1 MAAVASLLARC
12 SIPVLLGA
20 LLLSTAARAA
30 ELTALETRWLE
41 GLWPVIRFARETRLP
56 LDVIVQ
62 PQDAPDAAPL
72 ALGFVDGRCK
82 LVLSMR
88 GNPEAEA
95 TLDRI
100 APELVD
106 HALELMAAHELGQ
119 CRRYLDGTWFGGRA
133 GFIGAEP
140 PELGDERRAAYRT
153 MRAVR
158 REEGY
163 ADLVGLG
170 WTREHHPDD
179 YQRLHAWLLDERG
192 RDLVPGSQHDTLA
205 WLRLADDADA
215 LAGESIFAAADRLW
229 RAGLAVDG
237 E

>member
-12 SIPVLLGA
+12 SIPALLGA
-20 LLLSTAARAA
+20 LLLAPNVRAG
-30 ELTALETRWLE
+30 ELTVLETRWLE

-100 APELVD
+100 APDLVD
-106 HALELMAAHELGQ
+106 SALELMAAHELGH

-140 PELGDERRAAYRT
+140 PGLDAELRTEYRT

-170 WTREHHPDD
+170 WTREHHPND
-179 YQRLHAWLLDERG
+179 YQRLHEWLLDERS

-205 WLRLADDADA
+205 WLRLAGAAEA
-215 LAGESIFAAADRLW
+215 LEGLSIFAAADRLW

>member
-1 MAAVASLLARC
+1 VASLLARF
-12 SIPVLLGA
+12 PVWTLLGA
-20 LLLSTAARAA
+20 LLAGPPAGAA
-30 ELTALETRWLE
+30 ELTQVETRWLE
-41 GLWPVIRFARETRLP
+41 GIWPVVRYAKEAKLP

-95 TLDRI
+95 TLERI
-100 APELVD
+100 VPELRD
-106 HALELMAAHELGQ
+106 ASLELMAAHELGH
-119 CRRYLDGTWFGGRA
+119 CRRYLDGTWFARA
-133 GFIGAEP
+133 AAFTGDEP
-140 PELGDERRAAYRT
+140 PGLAPELRAAYRT

-158 REEGY
+158 REEAY

-170 WTREHHPDD
+170 WTRQRHPHA
-179 YQRLHAWLLDERG
+179 YRALHAWLVEERA
-192 RDLVPGSQHDTLA
+192 RDLVPGSHHDTLL
-205 WLRLADDADA
+205 WIRLASDADA
-215 LAGESIFAAADRLW
+215 LADPSIFIAATRLWQAGLAADR
-229 RAGLAVDG
+229 

>member
-1 MAAVASLLARC
+1 MASLLARC

-41 GLWPVIRFARETRLP
+41 GIWPVIRFARETRLP

-106 HALELMAAHELGQ
+106 HALELMAAHELGH

-205 WLRLADDADA
+205 WLRLAGDAEA
-215 LAGESIFAAADRLW
+215 LAGASIFTAADRLW
-229 RAGLAVDG
+229 RAGLAADG